1 MKRNFT
7 WFIRKTVLTLVA
19 LFGVIS
25 VQSQIPA
32 IDLTGLSTGAVALS
46 SSGSGDLY
54 TVNFFTATD
63 DVTFSP
69 DNGDAGNPTP
79 IAADPVFQI
88 TFDGPLYSFVADAQY
103 NNIQI
108 DADYAQNCFSLIKVS
123 DGTEVAFTAVV
134 ESWSS
139 VATVISITPDASLE
153 SETEYRLIVL
163 DDKMQYGVANLK
175 PLGDNNGTFDVY
187 DENNYITED
196 TSEPILDIDADA
208 GLWEDGYYVGAG
220 ETILTDDQL
229 KLDFTEPVTAGAGS
243 VVIYTWNG
251 ILVKT
256 IDASTLATDPADDSI
271 IILGGV
277 SDLTV
282 GEDYYVIV
290 EPGAIVDLSG
300 NAFAGIEEEDDWW
313 FTVEE
318 DLVPDVITYSP
329 TGTNVALDPDLMI
342 EFDLPVVLA
351 SSGAVNLYLADGTLV
366 QTLDVVADAMY
377 FTPIGNKVYIDIDD
391 LNESTAYKVSVDA
404 GTFQSSAGEP
414 AAAISSDDWQ
424 FETES
429 NEELLLVKL
438 TPPDNSVDVPLD
450 QIYQMEFNQA
460 VQAGTGVLEL
470 HEADG
475 QNTIIATLN
484 ANDARISISGNTVS
498 VDLTDW
504 TQEGKEYY
512 IIVYPDFVQNTS
524 ITPESFA
531 GILKVFNWNF
541 TIITE
546 KIAPEVL
553 ALSPDSEPISV
564 NNPVA
569 DNHPDL
575 VMTFN
580 EAVELSAVGGNA
592 LIYKVGDT
600 TPTLTIPLTSDMF
613 SNNEVNIV
621 YDANELGGGLAI
633 NTDYYV
639 LIDAGAIQ
647 DVSGNAFA
655 GISAN
660 TEWTFTTGNDYA
672 LGIDDELA
680 GSEFVVYPNPF
691 DDVIYISNYDKIAR
705 LFITNVVGQRV
716 KEITNPT
723 NSVSTSDLRNGIY
736 FITLMLDDDVIV
748 STQRIIKR

>member
-1 MKRNFT
+1 MLL
-7 WFIRKTVLTLVA
+7 WI
-19 LFGVIS
+19 
-25 VQSQIPA
+25 
-32 IDLTGLSTGAVALS
+32 
-46 SSGSGDLY
+46 Y
-54 TVNFFTATD
+54 
-63 DVTFSP
+63 
-69 DNGDAGNPTP
+69 
-79 IAADPVFQI
+79 PVY
-88 TFDGPLYSFVADAQY
+88 P
-103 NNIQI
+103 
-108 DADYAQNCFSLIKVS
+108 
-123 DGTEVAFTAVV
+123 
-134 ESWSS
+134 
-139 VATVISITPDASLE
+139 
-153 SETEYRLIVL
+153 
-163 DDKMQYGVANLK
+163 
-175 PLGDNNGTFDVY
+175 
-187 DENNYITED
+187 
-196 TSEPILDIDADA
+196 
-208 GLWEDGYYVGAG
+208 
-220 ETILTDDQL
+220 
-229 KLDFTEPVTAGAGS
+229 
-243 VVIYTWNG
+243 
-251 ILVKT
+251 
-256 IDASTLATDPADDSI
+256 
-271 IILGGV
+271 
-277 SDLTV
+277 
-282 GEDYYVIV
+282 
-290 EPGAIVDLSG
+290 
-300 NAFAGIEEEDDWW
+300 FAGIDEEDDWW
-313 FTVEE
+313 FTIEE
-318 DLVPDVITYSP
+318 DQVPDVITYSP
-329 TGTNVALDPDLMI
+329 MGTNVAVNPDLMI
-342 EFDLPVVLA
+342 EFDLPVVLG
-351 SSGAVNLYLADGTLV
+351 SSGTVNLYLADGTLV

-377 FTPIGNKVYIDIDD
+377 FSMIGNKVYIDIDE

-429 NEELLLVKL
+429 NEELLLVSL
-438 TPPDNSVDVPLD
+438 TPPDNSVEVPLD

-484 ANDARISISGNTVS
+484 ANDAKISISGNTVS
-498 VDLTDW
+498 VDLTGL

-524 ITPESFA
+524 LTPESFA

-541 TIITE
+541 TIVTE
-546 KIAPEVL
+546 KNAPEVL
-553 ALSPDSEPISV
+553 ALSPDSEPTPV

-569 DNHPDL
+569 NNHPNL

-580 EAVELSAVGGNA
+580 EAVELSSTGGNA
-592 LIYKVGDT
+592 YIYKVGDT
-600 TPTLTIPLTSDMF
+600 TPTLTIPLTSNMF
-613 SNNEVNIV
+613 NNNEVNIV

-655 GISAN
+655 GIAAS
-660 TEWTFTTGNDYA
+660 TEWTFKTGNDYA
-672 LGIDDELA
+672 LGIEDELA
-680 GSEFVVYPNPF
+680 GNEFVVYPNPF